1 MIKEQIPIIPGSM
14 LSDISP
20 NEMGEHEHLEVVN
33 LRRNRI
39 GEWESVPGYVT
50 ILENSGYSGITTAI
64 EVTDDLAESGD
75 SDAVS
80 GYGWK
85 RFILYHDNTGQIRR
99 VMYTASGYDI
109 GTDELVAQSGTISG
123 VDVPASGVRLF
134 YHNGIVRIT
143 GTTEPLWYGRI
154 KRYWLNTHN
163 LKKWYLEK
171 AELSNSGYFS
181 GYVVQSDLSVYD
193 YYKTLTFSGD
203 SGGFTKKS
211 GVYPDRTQ
219 TEIEA
224 MYSEESVYWYFKVA
238 LIYDDGQVSLM
249 NLINPNQVALYH
261 ERDQLYKYSAACI
274 SINYPEAGA
283 DNRLT
288 GAALCV
294 GKSAVAANDDNETV
308 VYKVVDFLD
317 LVVDAEKNQQ
327 KYFELTT
334 DGLITDT
341 ESPSYNVCTFS
352 ASGTTQIT
360 AFIPLSRFYT
370 SVGNCY
376 FLTEYTTM
384 RAKFI
389 EMMKLARFGESGIA
403 CTVYDNAGSEVNT
416 TISSITFEKIDVFK
430 WDVYYHRGIRIRINF
445 GSAINSITSFR
456 TLAIKRL
463 AINRSSTIDFC
474 FGFDNM
480 DWDGYDYHEYADI
493 PAGTDNISPNYS
505 HHIVIGDRAYV
516 TSLEN
521 EEEDF
526 VRYSA
531 QNKYDVFPDTN
542 LISTGAGDLD
552 RNMVIVARDDKF
564 MILKRNSITQ
574 GQMTGETYFQDTAF
588 TRHGLYPLKGY
599 IVLDHI
605 LYVMEKDDIYAFA
618 GTEPEPLMGLTKIRE
633 FYRANVDTNSFF
645 AFDNQNNELWVILNG
660 HVLVWNRNYN
670 DWYIRLD
677 DFSFTGYFN
686 DSETRLIGYGVSGGA
701 KSTFAAFNHD
711 SAWFSENINWS
722 FRTKFQDNQH
732 PELYKK
738 LDEILVWQKGNVGTS
753 YSGYDNQTNDVFA
766 GSFPPSP
773 SGYSGQL
780 ASPFFPY
787 HELVMVFSG
796 TSGYSGME
804 FSMKK
809 SRLNIGRWGNG
820 I

>member
-1 MIKEQIPIIPGSM
+1 
-14 LSDISP
+14 
-20 NEMGEHEHLEVVN
+20 
-33 LRRNRI
+33 
-39 GEWESVPGYVT
+39 
-50 ILENSGYSGITTAI
+50 
-64 EVTDDLAESGD
+64 
-75 SDAVS
+75 
-80 GYGWK
+80 
-85 RFILYHDNTGQIRR
+85 
-99 VMYTASGYDI
+99 
-109 GTDELVAQSGTISG
+109 VAQSGSISG

-143 GTTEPLWYGRI
+143 GTTVPLWYGRI
-154 KRYWLNTHN
+154 DRTWG
-163 LKKWYLEK
+163 
-171 AELSNSGYFS
+171 NSGIISKEWVIGKSNIEGFS
-181 GYVVQSDLSVYD
+181 GYSGNIISYSNGCMSFFKTD
-193 YYKTLTFSGD
+193 YSASWGD
-203 SGGFTKKS
+203 SGAYIFGYT
-211 GVYPDRTQ
+211 DLQ
-219 TEIEA
+219 IEA
-224 MYSEESVYWYFKVA
+224 MYSASTYYHYYKIAF
-238 LIYDDGQVSLM
+238 IYDDHQVSLM
-249 NLINPNQVALYH
+249 ELSLANIILSYIAKEDYYNFSKVQINLPTGTSGSLLN
-261 ERDQLYKYSAACI
+261 K
-274 SINYPEAGA
+274 
-283 DNRLT
+283 RLT
-288 GAALCV
+288 GIALCI
-294 GKSAVAANDDNETV
+294 GRSEFAAKSDDEIV
-308 VYKVVDFLD
+308 VYKVVDFVNLSD
-317 LVVDAEKNQQ
+317 EDDEMSY
-327 KYFELTT
+327 KYFELTA
-334 DGLITDT
+334 DGSNSDKK
-341 ESPSYNVCTFS
+341 SYNYDICTFS
-352 ASGTTQIT
+352 GYTTTTQTIRGQILVSISKWGSGDC
-360 AFIPLSRFYT
+360 IPHSAMLDKYK
-370 SVGNCY
+370 N
-376 FLTEYTTM
+376 
-384 RAKFI
+384 
-389 EMMKLARFGESGIA
+389 MMKLKSFSVSGCPVRLYSSSGTFIDTTMA
-403 CTVYDNAGSEVNT
+403 LVPSITQSRVSNGTDLINEFYYDVDIYFSND
-416 TISSITFEKIDVFK
+416 ISSLGTYKTI
-430 WDVYYHRGIRIRINF
+430 
-445 GSAINSITSFR
+445 
-456 TLAIKRL
+456 AIKRKAFYVSNKIIAVL
-463 AINRSSTIDFC
+463 GC
-474 FGFDNM
+474 DNM

-493 PAGTDNISPNYS
+493 PASTDNISPNYS

-531 QNKYDVFPDTN
+531 QNKFDVFPDTN

-588 TRHGLYPLKGY
+588 TRHGLYPVKGY

-633 FYRANVDTNSFF
+633 FYRSNVDANSFF

-753 YSGYDNQTNDVFA
+753 YSGYDNQTSDVFA

-780 ASPFFPY
+780 SSPFFPY
-787 HELVMVFSG
+787 HELIMVFSG

-804 FSMKK
+804 FSMKR